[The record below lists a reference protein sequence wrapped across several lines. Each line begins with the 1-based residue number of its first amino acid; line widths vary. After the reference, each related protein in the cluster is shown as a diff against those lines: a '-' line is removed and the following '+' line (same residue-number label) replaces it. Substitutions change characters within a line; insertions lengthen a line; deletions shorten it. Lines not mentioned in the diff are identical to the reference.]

1 MTLTMTLKKNFRRLL
16 AAALVLGASLSVT
29 FAAPKKSKVKIVN
42 KSDWTIMELYMS
54 PTDDNEW
61 GDDLLEKHVI
71 KPGEN
76 FTLTDIPC
84 DSWDV
89 KLVDEDKDVCVVED
103 VNMCANNETWVI
115 DSKSLLACQGSSR

>member
-1 MTLTMTLKKNFRRLL
+1 MSRSLTRIL
-16 AAALVLGASLSVT
+16 AVALVLGASLGV
-29 FAAPKKSKVKIVN
+29 AAAAQKKSKVKIVN
-42 KSDWTIMELYMS
+42 KSDWTIVELYMS

-61 GDDLLEKHVI
+61 GEDLLEKHVI

-103 VNMCANNETWVI
+103 VNMCADNETWII
-115 DSKSLLACQGSSR
+115 DSKSLLACQGSNR

>member
-1 MTLTMTLKKNFRRLL
+1 MSRSFSRILTVF
-16 AAALVLGASLSVT
+16 LVLSVSLGVA
-29 FAAPKKSKVKIVN
+29 FAAQKKSKVKIVN
-42 KSDWTIMELYMS
+42 KSDWTIVELYMS

-61 GDDLLEKHVI
+61 GEDLLEKHVI

-103 VNMCANNETWVI
+103 VNMCADKETWII